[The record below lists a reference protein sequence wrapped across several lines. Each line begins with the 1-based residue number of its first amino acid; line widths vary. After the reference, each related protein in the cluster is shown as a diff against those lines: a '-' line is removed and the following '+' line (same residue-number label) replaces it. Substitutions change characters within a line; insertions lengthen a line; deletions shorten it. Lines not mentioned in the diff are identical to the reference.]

1 LQPGKEEIEVKPKA
15 PCLKCEDRNPGCHSR
30 CEKYIDYK
38 KKQFEYN
45 QLKAKERMI
54 DNIAKDRLYY

>member
-1 LQPGKEEIEVKPKA
+1 MKPKA
-15 PCLKCEDRNPGCHSR
+15 PCLKCENRNPGCHSR

-45 QLKAKERMI
+45 QLKSKERLI
-54 DNIAKDRLYY
+54 NSVAKNKIYY